1 MARTSGLDNVEV
13 LVFDLMG
20 TCTDWE
26 TTITSAMELCENLRN
41 VLSSVERAKLAAAW
55 RAGFFAEIHHRFEK
69 GLPDEDI
76 DITHQ
81 RVLDQLLAEREISNQ
96 DIGKEDREK
105 LVQFWHKQTGMF
117 YPSSSIHG
125 FKASRV
131 QFG

>member
-1 MARTSGLDNVEV
+1 MARMSGLDNVDV

-26 TTITSAMELCENLRN
+26 TTITLAMELCGNYRN

-69 GLPDEDI
+69 GLPGEDI
-76 DITHQ
+76 DITHR
-81 RVLDQLLAEREISNQ
+81 RVLDQLLAEREISSQ
-96 DIGKEDREK
+96 GIGEEDREK
-105 LVQFWHKQTGMF
+105 LVQSWHQQMGMF
-117 YPSSSIHG
+117 YSSSSIHR

-131 QFG
+131 QSG